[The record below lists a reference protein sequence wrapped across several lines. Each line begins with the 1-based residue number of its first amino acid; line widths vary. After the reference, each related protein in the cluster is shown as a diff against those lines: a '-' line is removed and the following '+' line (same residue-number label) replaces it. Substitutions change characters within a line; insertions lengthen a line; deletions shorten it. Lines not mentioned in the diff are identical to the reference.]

1 MLVLLLFLLFSFRPV
16 FAESSIKITN
26 FSEDTDPEWVELTN
40 NQNTPIELINWY
52 FKDAK
57 ENKRNIGNT
66 TIPANE
72 KIKLEYPK
80 GWLNDDE
87 DTIYL
92 YDNSN
97 NLVDQLNY
105 PIPTPTKIPTSTST
119 PSPTPTIDPTVINPS
134 SGITLTE
141 IMPYSNVEW
150 IELYNSND
158 YDVRLV
164 AWKIED
170 NNAHTKNI
178 SELNIKAKS
187 YAVFEFSVFLNNS
200 DSDKLILYNQNQKI
214 IDSYQY
220 PASKFDLE
228 KSWSKNDNNWCLAL
242 ISKSQANNQ
251 CFVVTPTLTPTTTL
265 TPTPTISEIPSIEP
279 TPIITNSPTTTDKI
293 EDSLDTTSSSGLV
306 LGDSNTNSTKQ
317 NFLPIILIF
326 GGAVLLLSPLII
338 SKLKK

>member
-220 PASKFDLE
+220 SAGKFDLE
-228 KSWSKNDNNWCLAL
+228 KGWSKNDNNWCLAL

-251 CFVVTPTLTPTTTL
+251 CFVVTPTLTPTISL
-265 TPTPTISEIPSIEP
+265 TPTPTPQEIPSIEP
-279 TPIITNSPTTTDKI
+279 TPIITNSPTTTDKV
-293 EDSLDTTSSSGLV
+293 EDSLDTSSSSGQV
-306 LGDSNTNSTKQ
+306 LGDSETNSTKQ

-326 GGAVLLLSPLII
+326 GGAILLLSPLII

>member
-220 PASKFDLE
+220 PAGKFDLE

-251 CFVVTPTLTPTTTL
+251 CFVVTPTLTPTISLTT
-265 TPTPTISEIPSIEP
+265 TPTPQEIPSIEP
-279 TPIITNSPTTTDKI
+279 TPIITNSPTTTNEAEGSSNI
-293 EDSLDTTSSSGLV
+293 SSSSGLV
-306 LGDSNTNSTKQ
+306 LGDSDTNSTKQ